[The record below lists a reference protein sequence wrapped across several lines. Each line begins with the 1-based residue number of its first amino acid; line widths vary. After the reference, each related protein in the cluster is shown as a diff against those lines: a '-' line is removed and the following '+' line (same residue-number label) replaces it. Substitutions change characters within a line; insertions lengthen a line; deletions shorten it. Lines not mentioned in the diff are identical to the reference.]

1 MSTPPDLL
9 TVRSALFLD
18 FDGTLAELA
27 PRPDA
32 VVIPNELLSLLE
44 RLHVQLGGAV
54 ALITGRAQADIEP
67 LIAPLQLPAAY
78 EHGAVRRAEWGM
90 VSLAPDQVP
99 DLGPALAAAHA
110 LAARHQ
116 GLLVEHKHT
125 AMALHFRLAP
135 ELETECVDAMLDAVQ
150 HNPGLQ
156 LLRGKA
162 VVEVKSASVNKGH
175 AIQAFMAEAPFKG
188 RLPVFAGDDVTDE
201 AGFEVVQR
209 LGGAGIKVG
218 VGHSCALHRIADPQA
233 LRAWLAQ
240 TSPEISSPR

>member
-1 MSTPPDLL
+1 MSTLPGPL
-9 TVRSALFLD
+9 TARSALFLD

-27 PRPDA
+27 PTPDA
-32 VVIPNELLSLLE
+32 VVIPGELLSLLE

-54 ALITGRAQADIEP
+54 ALITGRAQEDIEP
-67 LIAPLQLPAAY
+67 MIAPLQLPAAY

-90 VSLAPDQVP
+90 VSLDPEQMP

-135 ELETECVDAMLDAVQ
+135 EMEAACVEAMLGAVQ
-150 HNPGLQ
+150 DTPGLQ

-162 VVEVKSASVNKGH
+162 VVEVKSARVNKGH
-175 AIQAFMAEAPFKG
+175 AIQAFMGEAPFEG
-188 RLPVFAGDDVTDE
+188 RTPLFAGDDVTDE

-218 VGHSCALHRIADPQA
+218 DGDSCALHRIANPQA
-233 LRAWLAQ
+233 LRAWLAT
-240 TSPEISSPR
+240 TSPEFPTP

>member
-1 MSTPPDLL
+1 MSTLPGLL
-9 TVRSALFLD
+9 TDRSALFLD

-32 VVIPNELLSLLE
+32 VVIPRELLGLLE
-44 RLHVQLGGAV
+44 RLHAQLDGAL
-54 ALITGRAQADIEP
+54 ALVTGRAQADIEP

-78 EHGAVRRAEWGM
+78 EHGAVRRSEWG
-90 VSLAPDQVP
+90 VTVLDQSAS
-99 DLGPALAAAHA
+99 LGPALAAASA
-110 LAARHQ
+110 LAQRHA
-116 GLLVEHKHT
+116 GLLVEQKRT

-135 ELETECVDAMLDAVQ
+135 ELEAECVAAMTEAVR
-150 HNPGLQ
+150 HDPGLQ

-162 VVEVKSASVNKGH
+162 VVEVKPARVSKGH
-175 AIQAFMAEAPFKG
+175 AIQAFMAEAPFDG

-218 VGHSCALHRIADPQA
+218 DGDTCALHRIASPQA
-233 LRAWLAQ
+233 LRDWLAN
-240 TSPEISSPR
+240 TPSDSAKTR

>member
-1 MSTPPDLL
+1 MNTLPGLL
-9 TVRSALFLD
+9 TARSALFLD

-32 VVIPNELLSLLE
+32 VIIPGELLSLLD

-78 EHGAVRRAEWGM
+78 EHGAVRHTEWGV
-90 VSLAPDQVP
+90 VSLAPEQVP
-99 DLGPALAAAHA
+99 DLGPALAAANA
-110 LAARHQ
+110 LAARHP

-135 ELETECVDAMLDAVQ
+135 ELEAECVGAMEDAVR
-150 HNPGLQ
+150 NTPGLQ

-162 VVEVKSASVNKGH
+162 VVEVKSARVNKGH
-175 AIQAFMAEAPFKG
+175 AIQAFMGEAPFEG
-188 RLPVFAGDDVTDE
+188 RIPLFAGDDVTDE

-218 VGHSCALHRIADPQA
+218 EGPSCAQHRIADPQA
-233 LRAWLAQ
+233 LRAWLA
-240 TSPEISSPR
+240 TISPEISSAR